1 MKQKNMLDIKINIV
15 NKNEFKTYQNEIKK
29 IFEENF
35 FKNGGML
42 YSDDFMINSDF
53 MVVAKM
59 QNKVVA
65 YMAISKLT
73 ENELNR
79 KYEIYQEEPI
89 MQHSIV
95 IKHLVVSQE
104 YRRQKIATRL
114 FQYIKEYAN
123 KNEIDYLYL
132 WTTPEN
138 LIAINFYEKQGFY
151 KMGDYKPTDGEFQ
164 GLNGFHSIMMVY
176 KRKESEEQL

>member
-15 NKNEFKTYQNEIKK
+15 NKNEFKTYQNEIEK

-42 YSDDFMINSDF
+42 YSNDFMINSDF

-73 ENELNR
+73 ENELDR

-104 YRRQKIATRL
+104 HRRQKIATRL
-114 FQYIKEYAN
+114 LQYARNN
-123 KNEIDYLYL
+123 KIRNLYL